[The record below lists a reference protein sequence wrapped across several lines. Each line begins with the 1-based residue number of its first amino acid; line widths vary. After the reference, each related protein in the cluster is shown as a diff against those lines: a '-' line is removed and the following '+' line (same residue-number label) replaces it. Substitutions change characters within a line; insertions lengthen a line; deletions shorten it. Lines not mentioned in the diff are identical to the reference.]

1 MGWQSA
7 GQSGLAGLTR
17 ATAAQQAAWQGLNSP
32 GRASWP
38 GRVVQFDHL

>member
-7 GQSGLAGLTR
+7 GQSGLAGLTH
-17 ATAAQQAAWQGLNSP
+17 ATATQQAAWQGLNSP
-32 GRASWP
+32 GRASRP